1 MKGDFEI
8 HLTVAASDASRAREA
23 AAARGLKLT
32 LIELARGRT
41 PTQPMLSLRRSG
53 TGDTVLAEA
62 ARTARDLRGDGLRV
76 VRVKV
81 EAAPWNDGVPR
92 TDAEGDALGSYF
104 EHHVK
109 LLLAPESDPAA
120 LAALAAL
127 AVPHGAHVSRNVR
140 RVRPD
145 GRPERFVTQRCH
157 RVGAPTA
164 GARLDALV
172 GALRAAGHEIAEVE
186 REYVVHDDT
195 PSLDDGWITE
205 DPR

>member
-1 MKGDFEI
+1 MDIKGDFEI
-8 HLTVAASDASRAREA
+8 HLTVAEPDAPRARA
-23 AAARGLKLT
+23 AAAACGGKLT

-41 PTQPMLSLRRSG
+41 PSQPMLTLRRSG
-53 TGDTVLAEA
+53 AFDDVLAEA
-62 ARTARDLRGDGLRV
+62 GRTAGRLRADGLRV

-81 EAAPWNDGVPR
+81 EAAPWNDGVPG
-92 TDAEGDALGSYF
+92 TDAEGEALGSYF

-109 LLLAPESDPAA
+109 LLLTPDAD
-120 LAALAAL
+120 LADLATV
-127 AVPHGAHVSRNVR
+127 AVAHGAHLSRNAR

-157 RVGAPTA
+157 RVGASTA
-164 GARLDALV
+164 AARLDALV
-172 GALRAAGHEIAEVE
+172 TALRSADHEITEVE

-205 DPR
+205 EPR

>member
-1 MKGDFEI
+1 MDIKGDFEI
-8 HLTVAASDASRAREA
+8 HLTVAGPDAPRARA
-23 AAARGLKLT
+23 AAAASGLKLT

-41 PTQPMLSLRRSG
+41 PAQPMLSLRRSG
-53 TGDTVLAEA
+53 AFGDVLAEA
-62 ARTARDLRGDGLRV
+62 DRTAAGLRADGLDV

-92 TDAEGDALGSYF
+92 TDAAGEALGSYF

-109 LLLAPESDPAA
+109 LLLDPDAD
-120 LAALAAL
+120 LAGLTRT
-127 AVPHGAHVSRNVR
+127 AVAHGAHVSRNVR

-164 GARLDALV
+164 TARLDALV
-172 GALRAAGHEIAEVE
+172 EALRAASYEIVEVE

-205 DPR
+205 ETR

>member
-1 MKGDFEI
+1 MTGDFEI
-8 HLTVAASDASRAREA
+8 HLTVAEPDAQRAREA

-41 PTQPMLSLRRSG
+41 PVQPMLSLRRSG
-53 TGDTVLAEA
+53 ARDEVLAA
-62 ARTARDLRGDGLRV
+62 AGRAAADLRGDGLRV

-109 LLLAPESDPAA
+109 LLLTPDAD
-120 LAALAAL
+120 LAALADA
-127 AVPHGAHVSRNVR
+127 ATAHGAHVSRNAR

-157 RVGAPTA
+157 RVGAPA
-164 GARLDALV
+164 AAARLDALV
-172 GALRAAGHEIAEVE
+172 TDLRAAGHTIVEVE

-205 DPR
+205 ESR